1 MEDTPENILYT
12 IGHSTHPID
21 EFIEMLKHFGIKM
34 LVDIRRFPGSR
45 KYPQF
50 NKDSLVQ
57 SLEQAEIGYRHIE
70 QLGGRRKSHPDSLN
84 INWHNESFRAYADY
98 MEDEA
103 FKEGI
108 KELESYA
115 HAQLTAFMCSEA
127 LWWRCHR
134 SMVADYLKAKGWEV
148 IHIFSGNKTEIHPY
162 TSPARIINGELS
174 YKSE

>member
-1 MEDTPENILYT
+1 MEETQENIIYT

-21 EFIEMLKHFGIKM
+21 EFIEILNHFGIKI

-50 NKDSLVQ
+50 NKDSLEL
-57 SLEQAEIGYRHIE
+57 SLKQAGIGYRHIE
-70 QLGGRRKSHPDSLN
+70 QLGGRRKSHSDSQN
-84 INWHNESFRAYADY
+84 KSWRNESFRAYADY
-98 MEDEA
+98 MEEDA
-103 FKEGI
+103 FKDGI

-115 HAQLTAFMCSEA
+115 YTQPTAFMCSEA

-134 SMVADYLKAKGWEV
+134 SMVADYLKVKGWEV
-148 IHIFSGNKTEIHPY
+148 IHIMSGDKTEIHPY

-174 YKSE
+174 YKIE